1 MAEPRNANDPPSL
14 ERERIM
20 IPSIRHK
27 VDPVKGPLAL
37 VFFLVKREGK
47 PAWMTREKRVIPG
60 MEMPDSGFGHSIR
73 TKLFGIIIVPL

>member
-37 VFFLVKREGK
+37 VFLSRE
-47 PAWMTREKRVIPG
+47 TRREDLRG
-60 MEMPDSGFGHSIR
+60 
-73 TKLFGIIIVPL
+73 